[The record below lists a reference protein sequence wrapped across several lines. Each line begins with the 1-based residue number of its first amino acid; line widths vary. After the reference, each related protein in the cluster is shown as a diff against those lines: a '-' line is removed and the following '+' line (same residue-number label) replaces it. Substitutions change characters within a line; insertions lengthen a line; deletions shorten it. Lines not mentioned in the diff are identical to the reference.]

1 MNTMKDINRDYLK
14 TLQERAKKSRVYKPY
29 QSTGLALAE
38 ILEDQ
43 EHKALYMRMAKIYDG
58 NELVRIAKDLAERK
72 NVDNKGA
79 YFMTLVKKL
88 KEKETGSEL
97 VS

>member
-14 TLQERAKKSRVYKPY
+14 TLQERAKKSRVHKEY

-38 ILEDQ
+38 ILEDP
-43 EHKALYMRMAKIYDG
+43 EHKSLYMRMSKIYDG
-58 NELVRIAKDLAERK
+58 NELIRIAKDLSERK

-88 KEKETGSEL
+88 KEKENG
-97 VS
+97 

>member
-1 MNTMKDINRDYLK
+1 MNTMKDINRDYMK
-14 TLQERAKKSRVYKPY
+14 TLNERAKKSRVYKSY

-38 ILEDQ
+38 ILEDP
-43 EHKALYMRMAKIYDG
+43 EHKALYMRMSKMYDS
-58 NELVRIAKDLAERK
+58 NELIRIAKDLSERK

-88 KEKETGSEL
+88 REKEIGK
-97 VS
+97 

>member
-43 EHKALYMRMAKIYDG
+43 EEYIANMGCSSQIFQATKASFEVSVVGIS
-58 NELVRIAKDLAERK
+58 RK
-72 NVDNKGA
+72 K
-79 YFMTLVKKL
+79 
-88 KEKETGSEL
+88 
-97 VS
+97 